1 MIKMLL
7 GIALVFTSSSALAQS
22 FPEFTLR
29 LETFEPRIAGGR
41 LRQEIITKRYALNPQ
56 LVQRSRNF
64 AKIATGLEA
73 DLERIFNAL
82 EREAVDARFAQLPNG
97 NWEARQ
103 QSAWQV
109 DAETTREA
117 LVKAIIEGRE
127 TADIKLTV
135 TRPKR
140 NLEDWAAQ
148 GIVQRFGGGESA
160 FYGSRSFRV
169 QNIVAASRIL
179 DGAIIAPGGEYDYNA
194 ALGEL
199 TAAKGFVDGY
209 IIASGT
215 LKKEIGGGICQVSTT
230 VWRAAYL
237 AGLPITARSNHSY
250 RVSYYELATPRFA
263 PPIGFEATVYAPY
276 KNLKFKNDSGSSL
289 LMQLSV
295 NSSRMTMR
303 VDLFGAAPQR
313 RVTVSKPVYFGVK
326 PAPAA
331 RFQADASVPLGR
343 SRQIDGA
350 VGGISVRQLRTVR
363 YEDGRTLTDTTRS
376 TYVPWGAI
384 FAVNPLDPRVAPKAP
399 ATTAAR
405 P

>member
-1 MIKMLL
+1 MKKLSCLIAALL
-7 GIALVFTSSSALAQS
+7 ISSPVLAQN
-22 FPEFTLR
+22 FAPFELR
-29 LETFEPRIAGGR
+29 LSTFEPHIAGGR
-41 LRQEIITKRYALNPQ
+41 LRQEIITKRFALSPQ

-64 AKIATGLEA
+64 AKVATALDT
-73 DLERIFNAL
+73 DLEQIFNAL
-82 EREAVDARFAQLPNG
+82 ERETVNARFAQLRNG

-109 DAETTREA
+109 DGEATRKA
-117 LVKAIIEGRE
+117 VLKAIIEGRE
-127 TADIKLTV
+127 TAEITLTV

-160 FYGSRSFRV
+160 FYGSRGFRV

-179 DGAIIAPGGEYDYNA
+179 DGAIIASGGEYDYNA

-199 TAAKGFVDGY
+199 TPAKGFVDGY

-263 PPIGFEATVYAPY
+263 PTIGFEATVYAPY
-276 KNLKFKNDSGSSL
+276 KNLKFKNDSPSSL

-295 NSSRMTMR
+295 NTRRMTMR

-313 RVTVSKPVYFGVK
+313 RVTVGKPVYFGVK
-326 PAPAA
+326 PASAP

-363 YEDGRTLTDTTRS
+363 YDDGRTLTDTTRS

-384 FAVNPLDPRVAPKAP
+384 FAVNPLDPRVAPKAIP
-399 ATTAAR
+399 TAAR

>member
-1 MIKMLL
+1 MKKLL
-7 GIALVFTSSSALAQS
+7 CLIAALLISSPALAQN
-22 FPEFTLR
+22 FAPFELR
-29 LETFEPRIAGGR
+29 LSTFEPRIAGGR
-41 LRQEIITKRYALNPQ
+41 LRQDVILKRFSLNPR

-64 AKIATGLEA
+64 AKIATALTA
-73 DLERIFNAL
+73 DLERIFSSL
-82 EREAVDARFAQLPNG
+82 EREAADARFAQLPNG

-109 DAETTREA
+109 DGETTRQT
-117 LVKAIIEGRE
+117 LLKAIIEGRE
-127 TADIKLTV
+127 TADIALTV

-140 NLEDWAAQ
+140 NAEDWAAQ

-160 FYGSRSFRV
+160 FYGSRGFRV

-199 TAAKGFVDGY
+199 TPAKGFVDGY
-209 IIASGT
+209 IISSGT

-263 PPIGFEATVYAPY
+263 PTIGFEATVYAPF
-276 KNLKFKNDSGSSL
+276 KNLKFGNDSGSSL
-289 LMQLSV
+289 LMQVSV
-295 NSSRMTMR
+295 NVRRLTMR

-313 RVTVSKPVYFGVK
+313 RVTVAKPVYFGVK

-331 RFQADASVPLGR
+331 RFQADPSVPLGR
-343 SRQIDGA
+343 SRQLDGA

-363 YEDGRTLTDTTRS
+363 YDDGRTLTDTTRS

-384 FAVNPLDPRVAPKAP
+384 FVVNPLDPRVAPKVT
-399 ATTAAR
+399 ATAQR
-405 P
+405 